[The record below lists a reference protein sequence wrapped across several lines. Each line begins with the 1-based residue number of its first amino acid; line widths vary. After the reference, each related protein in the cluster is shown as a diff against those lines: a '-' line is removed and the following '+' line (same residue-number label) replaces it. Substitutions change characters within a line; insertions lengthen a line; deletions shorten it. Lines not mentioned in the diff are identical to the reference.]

1 MTTPPAIGFGP
12 APAYHPALG
21 QAVDQL
27 DSRVVGLQALGQCPD
42 RDRAEARQPPHLEQQ
57 EVLLGLD
64 AGRLYNR
71 SMAWGASGS
80 RVGA

>member
-1 MTTPPAIGFGP
+1 MTSPPAIGCGP
-12 APAYHPALG
+12 APAYHPPLG
-21 QAVDQL
+21 
-27 DSRVVGLQALGQCPD
+27 QALGQRPG
-42 RDRAEARQPPHLEQQ
+42 RDPAEARQPPHLEQQ